1 MAQPKKTSAPTP
13 KAPPP
18 EKSLP
23 HEDEISKAFG
33 VDKSKFDVRVHHEG
47 YTGSSVGKEA
57 SRAMGA
63 CGYSAGDRIAMSN
76 SSSLHTA
83 AHEAAHV
90 VQQPGKGR

>member
-1 MAQPKKTSAPTP
+1 MAQPKKSNAKPA
-13 KAPPP
+13 KAAPP
-18 EKSLP
+18 KQGLP
-23 HEDEISKAFG
+23 HQEEIAKAFG

-47 YTGSSVGKEA
+47 YKGSTVGKEA

-76 SSSLHTA
+76 SPSLHTA